1 MGLKGNY
8 NTLPFDFFFL
18 SCQFTERTVR
28 KEALKCE
35 LSMKIFGNELS
46 FLNCED
52 LRKQMKHYSLNLA
65 ELAVRLLKVK
75 GTFFLSESKY
85 LEKLPSDRYVKDTKC
100 YLLFL

>member
-1 MGLKGNY
+1 
-8 NTLPFDFFFL
+8 
-18 SCQFTERTVR
+18 
-28 KEALKCE
+28 
-35 LSMKIFGNELS
+35 MKIFGNELS

-65 ELAVRLLKVK
+65 ELAVKLLKVK

-100 YLLFL
+100 YLLFLLVEL